1 MQPVMTICD
10 YFVICHSRSKTHSQ
24 ALAEYVDEKLR
35 ELDVFPMHREGVRD
49 ATWIILDY
57 LHVVVHIFTEEA
69 REFYDLRRLWGEAD
83 AVEVPGIEE

>member
-24 ALAEYVDEKLR
+24 ALAEYVDEKLS
-35 ELDVFPMHREGVRD
+35 ELAVQPLHREGVRD

-83 AVEVPGIEE
+83 AVDVPGIEE